1 MCCREHS
8 RKWSHGGRRRR
19 SRTSSGGICHC
30 SDRYNRQSS
39 GGSGGTTGTGTS
51 FVVFIGKA
59 SRVVDWHVD
68 VRNCHRRA
76 KMLLR
81 RIAVEGLGQRG
92 WSCLVAVVFSRQI
105 PQQIQQQPSLD
116 VHQRFLV
123 VFLKLSRR
131 VAKLPDRA
139 ILDGQRRAMRLQHL
153 VKAVHVELADK
164 RSNVAMFEIA
174 AEGVSKLFGRIKGK
188 RVCLRG
194 IGPPYQVGELRV
206 AEHGVEFMNKSVFL
220 HRRIGGFG
228 EHQRHDGHL
237 GAKREGG
244 TGGGAEAD
252 GGAGGDD

>member
-1 MCCREHS
+1 MFKGKVS
-8 RKWSHGGRRRR
+8 R
-19 SRTSSGGICHC
+19 I
-30 SDRYNRQSS
+30 
-39 GGSGGTTGTGTS
+39 
-51 FVVFIGKA
+51 
-59 SRVVDWHVD
+59 VDWHVD
-68 VRNCHRRA
+68 VRNRHRRA
-76 KMLLR
+76 IMLLR

-131 VAKLPDRA
+131 VTKLPDGA

-153 VKAVHVELADK
+153 VEPIHVELADK
-164 RSNVAMFEIA
+164 RCNVAMLEIA
-174 AEGVSKLFGRIKGK
+174 AEGVSKLLGRIKGK

-194 IGPPYQVGELRV
+194 IGPPYQVSELRV
-206 AEHGVEFMNKSVFL
+206 AEHGIEFMNESVLL

-237 GAKREGG
+237 GAERGGG
-244 TGGGAEAD
+244 TGGGAKAD
-252 GGAGGDD
+252 GGGGGDDDKLERRLEERFRWSR